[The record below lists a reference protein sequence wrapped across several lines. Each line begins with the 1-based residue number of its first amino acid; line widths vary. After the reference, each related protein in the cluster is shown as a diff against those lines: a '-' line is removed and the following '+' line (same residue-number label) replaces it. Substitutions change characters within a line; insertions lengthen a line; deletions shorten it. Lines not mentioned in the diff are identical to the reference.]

1 MSILS
6 GFEKIKRY
14 NKKSNGYKLLSHWTS
29 SDTVELSS
37 NGQTLTTAWA
47 NKADLVNGTVPIAQL
62 PKVVFDEMVKVADDT
77 ARFALTTAQVQ
88 NGDTVYVIATSLMY
102 LVIDDTKLNQEA
114 GYQGYSA
121 AVDWD
126 TIDGRPDN
134 ITYWVDDD
142 EEETGASISPV
153 LRQNSLKTNL
163 TTTVTGS
170 PLDATMGKELQ
181 DEIDDIEGDISTI
194 NSNLAALP
202 KIQRGVASG
211 STGLISVTF
220 DTAFS
225 STPTVVV
232 SAYGADATANNRVA
246 VVRAVSNVG
255 FQAKVTV
262 ANTGG
267 DASTSISWIAVG
279 A

>member
-62 PKVVFDEMVKVADDT
+62 PKVVFDEMIKVSDDT

-181 DEIDDIEGDISTI
+181 DEIDDIEDDISTI
-194 NSNLAALP
+194 NSNLMNLIKSVEITETTSASFGNISTSLSATTNALLD
-202 KIQRGVASG
+202 VYC
-211 STGLISVTF
+211 
-220 DTAFS
+220 S
-225 STPTVVV
+225 SNT
-232 SAYGADATANNRVA
+232 YA
-246 VVRAVSNVG
+246 VVPFVNNGNWTFHVEGYSDHQSVKNT
-255 FQAKVTV
+255 QVTLIYRY
-262 ANTGG
+262 AT
-267 DASTSISWIAVG
+267 I
-279 A
+279 